1 MYISFQNE
9 IALILSQKVEK
20 ETALWLLWKQT
31 RPDQQKIKSLGI
43 ELHDLKWQLAE
54 KYTDYHLA
62 IGNILTPEQLSRYA
76 TIPYDRKNS
85 YRK

>member
-1 MYISFQNE
+1 M
-9 IALILSQKVEK
+9 
-20 ETALWLLWKQT
+20 
-31 RPDQQKIKSLGI
+31 DQQKIKSLRM

-54 KYTDYHLA
+54 KYRDYHLA
-62 IGNILTPEQLSRYA
+62 IENILTPEQLSRYA